1 MPSVR
6 AGVGMRRRDFVTVLT
21 GAAAYPLFAGAQQ
34 KAMPVIGYL
43 SLSPGPN
50 TAPSV
55 AAFRQG
61 LAETGWVEGKMW
73 RSNTA
78 GLRANMIDCPHWPPI
93 SSTARST

>member
-1 MPSVR
+1 MPTSG
-6 AGVGMRRRDFVTVLT
+6 GVGMRRRNFMTVLA
-21 GAAAYPLFAGAQQ
+21 GAATYPLLAGAQQ
-34 KAMPVIGYL
+34 KPMPVIGYL
-43 SLSPGPN
+43 SPVSSGPN